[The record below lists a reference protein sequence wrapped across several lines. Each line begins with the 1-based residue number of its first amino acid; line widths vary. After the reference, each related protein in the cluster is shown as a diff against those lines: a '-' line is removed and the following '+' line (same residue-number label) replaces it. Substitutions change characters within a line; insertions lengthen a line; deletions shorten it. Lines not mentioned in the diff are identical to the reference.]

1 MLNNLEER
9 SYNEDIYNI
18 WNHVLDITKDEF
30 DDMLTELSYYIEDYL
45 HKYEHQRYYHFGN
58 KRSICAVTKYRIWYK
73 SMHDMGVA
81 LWSTD
86 MKHILN
92 FYNLVKGGET
102 IDEIKNYIYVS
113 IKYDTLKNYLFIE
126 HKNIFTE
133 RMKNPQRLDI

>member
-73 SMHDMGVA
+73 SRHDIGVA
-81 LWSTD
+81 LLSTV
-86 MKHILN
+86 MVHNLN
-92 FYNLVKGGET
+92 FYNLVK
-102 IDEIKNYIYVS
+102 D
-113 IKYDTLKNYLFIE
+113 
-126 HKNIFTE
+126 
-133 RMKNPQRLDI
+133 